1 MTDGKGRAEED
12 EWTKKKRGK
21 RPDGAA
27 NEQTRERA
35 SARASESSERFPRE
49 KRYPRFSPSSVVARD
64 PQLPR
69 RRDRRDRQL
78 SELQGT
84 AQKTTQRARDVIV
97 QAARSV
103 PLRHFDPLRSF
114 SFPFPR
120 SLVASRIEAA
130 RRDPRGRVSK
140 SHLARESLPS
150 LFPGDSFSRLALSLP
165 SRPAPPHLF
174 IFSLDRCK
182 ESVFWSPSNLRGNAW
197 KKTYSWILLQ
207 VLLPLYALVRFPL
220 QRRRL
225 RDFSLSWT
233 QVPFTHE

>member
-1 MTDGKGRAEED
+1 VR
-12 EWTKKKRGK
+12 R
-21 RPDGAA
+21 
-27 NEQTRERA
+27 TRR
-35 SARASESSERFPRE
+35 ESSGRFPRE
-49 KRYPRFSPSSVVARD
+49 KRYPRFPPSSVVARD
-64 PQLPR
+64 PQLPQ
-69 RRDRRDRQL
+69 RRDRWDRQL

-103 PLRHFDPLRSF
+103 PLRHFDPLRSL
-114 SFPFPR
+114 SFLSR

-130 RRDPRGRVSK
+130 RRNPRSRVSK

-165 SRPAPPHLF
+165 WRLAPPHLF

-207 VLLPLYALVRFPL
+207 VLLPLCALVRFP
-220 QRRRL
+220 RRSFG
-225 RDFSLSWT
+225 DFSLFWT
-233 QVPFTHE
+233 QIPFTECMNKQRWRNKQLNRKKYKILNLFVII